1 MRFRRSL
8 SLSLALAGAFALA
21 GCTPPAAEPTAWQ
34 GVVQTLA
41 SQASG
46 GDYASALATL
56 DQLEAEVTA
65 QRDTGTLA
73 TDAAEAILS
82 RMATVRADLTS
93 LAPSPEPTAPV
104 SESTPEPSQSTVTDD
119 DDGDDEQDAEEPQPE
134 PEQPAPADPGDTGP
148 GNSGPDAPGSGN
160 PGPEKDDKGKDDKGK
175 SEGAPGRSGS
185 AGGPGNKDG

>member
-8 SLSLALAGAFALA
+8 SLSLALAGALALA

-46 GDYASALATL
+46 GDYASALTTL

-65 QRDTGTLA
+65 QRDAGTLA

-82 RMATVRADLTS
+82 RIATVRADLTS

-119 DDGDDEQDAEEPQPE
+119 EQDAEESE
-134 PEQPAPADPGDTGP
+134 PEPAPADPGDTGP

-160 PGPEKDDKGKDDKGK
+160 PGPGKDDKGKDDKGK

-185 AGGPGNKDG
+185 AGGPGKKDG

>member
-8 SLSLALAGAFALA
+8 SLSLALAGALALA

-46 GDYASALATL
+46 GDYASALTTL

-65 QRDTGTLA
+65 QRDAGTLA

-82 RMATVRADLTS
+82 RIATVRADLTS

-104 SESTPEPSQSTVTDD
+104 SESTPEPTQSTVTDG
-119 DDGDDEQDAEEPQPE
+119 DGEQDAEEPE
-134 PEQPAPADPGDTGP
+134 PEPAPADPGDTGP
-148 GNSGPDAPGSGN
+148 GNSGPDGPGSGN

-185 AGGPGNKDG
+185 SGGPGKKDG